1 MTEKKKNF
9 KDVAE
14 SHRQSDETFKGIPAS
29 EFDGFQHPD
38 VKIAS
43 GGFTGDTLI
52 STSEGPFHSGR
63 LYRSDKKN
71 DVVSRDG
78 SVLTS
83 GGVKSGGIQEIFGL
97 LTDSS
102 YIKGAA
108 AHRVLRI
115 NQDCTT
121 EMAELTDLRKGDF
134 VVYQKGVFGSEI
146 PEYNDE
152 CLAVSDALELGRHIS
167 NMSRDNIQVPDQYST
182 DKFHNKS
189 GYFSVNIFNTLN
201 KFNNFVYRVPEKLL
215 CAPAEFM
222 AAYLRGYFDGGT
234 RFHLNRITATAACRE
249 LASDIVYSL
258 SLFGISG
265 KIKKTLMGFEVV
277 IVNTGDIERFI
288 KEIGFLNKHDFSG
301 SRPEPV
307 SSGIDYEK
315 LCNEYRLKASELSQE
330 VMALPDTI
338 TDLIESLETYKEN
351 FVLLEMKERLE
362 TLELLSHGGCRATG
376 VTEYAKYTGR
386 DKVFNVINVTENNIW
401 CANGIVVSG
410 SICSMSP
417 DRPCRSDSKEK

>member
-1 MTEKKKNF
+1 MAKN
-9 KDVAE
+9 
-14 SHRQSDETFKGIPAS
+14 
-29 EFDGFQHPD
+29 D
-38 VKIAS
+38 VKDMVNPQRPDDNSLTGVIS
-43 GGFTGDTLI
+43 GGFTKDTLI
-52 STSEGPFHSGR
+52 STSEGPRHSGG
-63 LYRSDKKN
+63 LHLLDKN
-71 DVVSRDG
+71 PDVVTRDG
-78 SVLTS
+78 SVLKS
-83 GGVKSGGIQEIFGL
+83 GGVRAGGIQEIFGL

-102 YIKGAA
+102 YIKGTTS
-108 AHRVLRI
+108 HKVLRI
-115 NQDCTT
+115 NPDCTT
-121 EMAELTDLRKGDF
+121 EMAELTALRKGDF
-134 VVYQKGVFGSEI
+134 VVYQKGVFGSEV

-167 NMSRDNIQVPDQYST
+167 NMSRDNIQNPEQYST

-265 KIKKTLMGFEVV
+265 KITKTLMGFEVV
-277 IVNTGDIERFI
+277 IVNTDDIERFI

-301 SRPEPV
+301 SHPEPV
-307 SSGIDYEK
+307 SSGIDYKK

-330 VMALPDTI
+330 VIALPDTL

-351 FVLLEMKERLE
+351 FILLEMNDRLE
-362 TLELLSHGGCRATG
+362 TLELLSHGDCRATG

-386 DKVFNVINVTENNIW
+386 DEVFDVINVAENNTW

-417 DRPCRSDSKEK
+417 DRPRRSNLK